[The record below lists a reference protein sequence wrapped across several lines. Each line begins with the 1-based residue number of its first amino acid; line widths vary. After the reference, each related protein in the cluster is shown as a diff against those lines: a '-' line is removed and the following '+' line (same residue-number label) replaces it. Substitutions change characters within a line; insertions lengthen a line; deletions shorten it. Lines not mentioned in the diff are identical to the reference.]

1 MDRFEVIYYE
11 TEEGTQPAR
20 DFIDALPVKL
30 RVKVARSIDLLSVAG
45 TLLREP
51 DSKPLR
57 DGIFELRTKL
67 ESEATRILYFFTV
80 GRTIVL
86 TNGFVKTTRRT
97 PHTRDPEGAALSRGL
112 PEETTCLRVTAFET
126 TSTR

>member
-11 TEEGTQPAR
+11 TEEGVQPAR

-51 DSKPLR
+51 DGKPLR
-57 DGIFELRTKL
+57 EGIFELRTKL
-67 ESEATRILYFFTV
+67 GSEATRILYFFTV

-97 PHTRDPEGAALSRGL
+97 PQREIQKALRYR
-112 PEETTCLRVTAFET
+112 EDYLRRRHASE
-126 TSTR
+126 

>member
-45 TLLREP
+45 TLLRE
-51 DSKPLR
+51 DYLR
-57 DGIFELRTKL
+57 RRHA
-67 ESEATRILYFFTV
+67 SE
-80 GRTIVL
+80 
-86 TNGFVKTTRRT
+86 
-97 PHTRDPEGAALSRGL
+97 
-112 PEETTCLRVTAFET
+112 
-126 TSTR
+126 